1 MLYPR
6 GRTGIRLIRYAWAAR
21 IAAVTSWTA
30 SNRIYS
36 CSMGKIDVRQGEPT
50 EVEQVE
56 LILDVLDQTL
66 PTTTIRLKKLRRRPG
81 LGGGD
86 GECARH

>member
-1 MLYPR
+1 
-6 GRTGIRLIRYAWAAR
+6 
-21 IAAVTSWTA
+21 
-30 SNRIYS
+30 
-36 CSMGKIDVRQGEPT
+36 MGKIDVRQGEPT